1 MKRTNIV
8 LNESLVKEAL
18 KLSGIKTR
26 REVVDA
32 ALQMLVRQKKQVR
45 MIQRLKGI
53 GWEGDLDQ
61 MRRNRFS
68 DDVR

>member
-45 MIQRLKGI
+45 MIRRLKGI